1 MLFIKSCTQVF
12 MTRICFYKLF
22 LINVNKNTE
31 YLNNDYANVIKFM
44 KITSNSTNSIQ
55 KTKKSRKTK
64 KLVFQKSQ

>member
-1 MLFIKSCTQVF
+1 MLFIKSCTQFF

-44 KITSNSTNSIQ
+44 KITSNSTNSMQ

-64 KLVFQKSQ
+64 KLVFQKNQ